1 MRYYDFQIFDQKGKL
16 YRQYKSLDA
25 YGNYNP
31 GCLMVEF
38 DIQRYGMSTPVGSSL
53 VRVFGVSIKEMQ
65 QAEQNMF
72 GMTIKGFVGMSKG
85 LPLAKSSQS
94 GMILEG
100 IIQQPF
106 GNWQGLELSLDMIIT
121 AGAGSVDNPANIT
134 MPWIKGQKLSVALFF
149 ALQRAFPGYKININI
164 SDLLVLNYDS
174 PIYCSTM
181 QQLASNLKNLSR
193 SIIRDENYLGVEMA
207 MFPGKEIRVWD
218 SAATEKKKTPIQLEF
233 TDLVGQP
240 VWIEYNRVMITCV
253 MRADIQVGDYVRMPA
268 GAMAV
273 TQASS
278 YSQYRSKSAFSGVF
292 AVQTCRCVGN
302 SRQPDAAS
310 WVTIY
315 EAYVTQEA

>member
-106 GNWQGLELSLDMIIT
+106 GNWQGIDLSLDMIIT

-134 MPWIKGQKLSVALFF
+134 MPWSKGQKLSVALFF

-218 SAATEKKKTPIQLEF
+218 SAATEKKENPHSARI
-233 TDLVGQP
+233 
-240 VWIEYNRVMITCV
+240 YRS
-253 MRADIQVGDYVRMPA
+253 RRPA
-268 GAMAV
+268 GV
-273 TQASS
+273 
-278 YSQYRSKSAFSGVF
+278 
-292 AVQTCRCVGN
+292 
-302 SRQPDAAS
+302 D
-310 WVTIY
+310 
-315 EAYVTQEA
+315 